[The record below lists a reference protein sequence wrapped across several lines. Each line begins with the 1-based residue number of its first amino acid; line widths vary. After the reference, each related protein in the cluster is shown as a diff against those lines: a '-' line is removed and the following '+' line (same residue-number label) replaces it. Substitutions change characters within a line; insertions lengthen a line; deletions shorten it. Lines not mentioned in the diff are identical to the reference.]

1 MGMLSR
7 HEDVVQMVGYWMIR
21 SEHSGAMA
29 RITVAL
35 VDSGGLLLACAARN
49 SMAILGESLVGQ
61 PSYELVRCTRYT
73 ARSF

>member
-1 MGMLSR
+1 MIGF
-7 HEDVVQMVGYWMIR
+7 WMI
-21 SEHSGAMA
+21 SSKHSGAMA

-61 PSYELVRCTRYT
+61 PSYDLVRCVQATGVLLLMPHRL
-73 ARSF
+73 SCL